1 MHRVK
6 ILLTEFVTHN
16 VKRIITDKPK
26 GYKFTP
32 GQATE
37 VTVNSKKWEKER
49 RPFTFTSLNDDLVL
63 EFTIKDYPKVK
74 YPNHDGMTE
83 AIHKLVPGDELLIDD
98 PWGTIKYKGTGVFI
112 AGGAGLTPFIAI
124 LKQLAKTKKLTGNKL
139 IFSNKTVRDIIIENQ
154 LRGMFE
160 NSDDLILTLTRE
172 KKTGFEYGRV
182 DKKFLK
188 QHVENFNQHF
198 YVCGPGKMV
207 VGVREILS
215 ELGAKTDTIVFE
227 E

>member
-1 MHRVK
+1 MHKVK
-6 ILLTEFVTHN
+6 ILLTEFVTHD
-16 VKRIITDKPK
+16 VKRIITEKPK

-37 VTVNSKKWEKER
+37 VTINKPKWKNER

-63 EFTIKDYPKVK
+63 EFTIKGYAKAK

-83 AIHKLVPGDELLIDD
+83 AIHKLVAGDELLIDD
-98 PWGTIKYKGTGVFI
+98 PWGTIKYKGPGVFI

-124 LKQLAKTKKLTGNKL
+124 LKELSRKDKLKGNKL
-139 IFSNKTVRDIIIENQ
+139 IFSNKTAKDVIVENQ
-154 LRGMFE
+154 LRAMFE
-160 NSDDLILTLTRE
+160 KSDLILTLTRE
-172 KKTGFEYGRV
+172 KVTGYEYGRV
-182 DKKFLK
+182 DKIFLNK
-188 QHVENFNQHF
+188 HVKNFDQNF

-215 ELGAKTDTIVFE
+215 KLGANVDTIVFE